1 MGRAAAIL
9 EQFCLPK
16 DPLSARKLLE
26 GKASAEVARMAIN
39 LGTLREK
46 GASKLPLASRMYL
59 TRKGLEQ
66 ATDGRISSWRAH
78 EISRLAPEGV
88 ILDAT
93 CGLGGETLALLQRG
107 LRVISSDLDPLH
119 AACCAVNRKSAGFT
133 NWALVSDARFPAL
146 HPEVL
151 ILDPDRRFKAA
162 SSSGGEQG
170 GYASRLDPTA
180 WSPDLTAV
188 ARLLAKVPAGCVKL
202 PPGVDANEVESLL
215 DSVAPELPR
224 RFTWTES
231 GGDLRELALWT
242 GTLAPPSEPSRQAV
256 RLLGGPLTSLGD
268 PVESVRISG
277 FGESLCD
284 EPALEP
290 SFSCTDP
297 GSPALRWLVEPR
309 PSVIRAGLIGALA
322 RELEIAPI
330 DPYMAYL
337 GGMQEKPPLHALS
350 RTYRV
355 IDGAPL
361 DKKHVRKM
369 LKEHNVGRLTVKKRG
384 HNASADELAARFR
397 GSGERDGWM
406 VVGRVGRSHRAF
418 LVEPI
423 E

>member
-1 MGRAAAIL
+1 MTGSHATDQVFPTMGRAAAIL

-215 DSVAPELPR
+215 DSVAPELPLD
-224 RFTWTES
+224 
-231 GGDLRELALWT
+231 GH
-242 GTLAPPSEPSRQAV
+242 PSAA
-256 RLLGGPLTSLGD
+256 
-268 PVESVRISG
+268 
-277 FGESLCD
+277 F
-284 EPALEP
+284 
-290 SFSCTDP
+290 
-297 GSPALRWLVEPR
+297 
-309 PSVIRAGLIGALA
+309 GALA
-322 RELEIAPI
+322 TSCPTARGAANLIGRP
-330 DPYMAYL
+330 
-337 GGMQEKPPLHALS
+337 S
-350 RTYRV
+350 R
-355 IDGAPL
+355 
-361 DKKHVRKM
+361 VR
-369 LKEHNVGRLTVKKRG
+369 
-384 HNASADELAARFR
+384 SDQRFR
-397 GSGERDGWM
+397 GVSLR
-406 VVGRVGRSHRAF
+406 
-418 LVEPI
+418 
-423 E
+423 